1 MSAGGAPRAGRTRP
15 LPWLG
20 PAVVAGGLLP
30 VAVMAWDLTTGGLGA
45 NPVQRA
51 VLQSGLL
58 ALVLLVASLGC
69 TPLRLATGWTWPVR
83 IRRALGLLAFG
94 YATLHVLLYVA
105 VDQGLDLGVIVED
118 VLKRPFITVGFAA
131 FVLLVPLAVTSTPD
145 SVRRLGFVA
154 WRRLHRLVY
163 VAAVLA
169 AVHFLWQVK
178 KDAREPLAYLGVL
191 ALLLMLRFLWSRR
204 RRRNR
209 AAS

>member
-1 MSAGGAPRAGRTRP
+1 MNAGRAAGAARKRP

-20 PAVVAGGLLP
+20 PGVVAGGLLP
-30 VAVMAWDLTTGGLGA
+30 LAVMAWDLATGGLGA

-58 ALVLLVASLGC
+58 ALALLVASLAC
-69 TPLRLATGWTWPVR
+69 TPLRLATGWTWPARV
-83 IRRALGLLAFG
+83 RRALGLLAFG
-94 YATLHVLLYVA
+94 YSTLHVLLYVA
-105 VDQGLDLGVIVED
+105 VDQGLDLAVIVED

-131 FVLLVPLAVTSTPD
+131 FVLLVPLAVTSSPA

-169 AVHFLWQVK
+169 GVHFLWQVK
-178 KDAREPLAYLGVL
+178 KDAREPLAYLAVL
-191 ALLLMLRFLWSRR
+191 ALLLALRFLWSRR
-204 RRRNR
+204 RRKRPV
-209 AAS
+209 S